1 MLLDELLGI
10 FVEDAPVRM
19 EAIRKAIA
27 GGEVPELAREA
38 HTLKG
43 ALKVIGATT
52 AAGLA
57 QGLEALARDGNMS
70 EADKLSTAFEREMD
84 RLMQSLLASSAGE
97 TPRERRRP
105 GSGQQNQAIP
115 RGPRRR
121 RRHRYTSATIRVALG
136 DDVGLHFHR
145 LIASTFPHA
154 PRPDRGR
161 TATAT
166 TVPPIRPLTWDGVTA

>member
-1 MLLDELLGI
+1 VRDPSRGATAPGQSASVRSAATPARHEDEDAPGRREDAPGRQGEAAPEAGFDFTAALHYVGGDRMLLDELLGI

-84 RLMQSLLASSAGE
+84 RLMQSLLASK
-97 TPRERRRP
+97 
-105 GSGQQNQAIP
+105 
-115 RGPRRR
+115 RG
-121 RRHRYTSATIRVALG
+121 
-136 DDVGLHFHR
+136 
-145 LIASTFPHA
+145 
-154 PRPDRGR
+154 
-161 TATAT
+161 
-166 TVPPIRPLTWDGVTA
+166 